1 MVKKMYNEC
10 PNKVDKK
17 LSKMYGQ
24 KNSQSKTIAMQ
35 DRQNINK
42 WTMNSSNAQ

>member
-10 PNKVDKK
+10 PNKVEKE

-24 KNSQSKTIAMQ
+24 KNSPWKIIAMQ
-35 DRQNINK
+35 DRQNVNK